1 MKPEGCR
8 YRLKEEGKPYPR
20 TGCAVCAPGKL
31 GTVICPY
38 ERTGAQDVKA
48 LLAQNNEVLEGVL
61 AQMDNINEKHGTFYG
76 GFAFFEAARQIARNR
91 EFLARGN

>member
-1 MKPEGCR
+1 MKPENCR
-8 YRLKEEGKPYPR
+8 DRLKEEGKAYPKS
-20 TGCAVCAPGKL
+20 GCAVCAVGGLL
-31 GTVICPY
+31 GCPFDRPY
-38 ERTGAQDVKA
+38 EQDIKA
-48 LLAQNNEVLEGVL
+48 ILAQNNEVLEGVL